1 MENQQYMKTK
11 QPLPKHVQTT
21 YERHGKDFYKKIGAI
36 GGHNSHKGG
45 FQEGSELAKEAG
57 RKGGLKS
64 RRGFHYAYKY
74 IQTVDLNLKN
84 FKDFTL
90 SHCKY
95 QSFDA
100 EFQVQ
105 TLNHTIH
112 RLDSIPQDA
121 NVPVFY
127 RTEEGGTYP
136 LLSVQGKLHDIYG
149 WKKIIRDNNLH
160 VNGKFWAEYYRGKK
174 IITKEKLWY

>member
-1 MENQQYMKTK
+1 MKTK

-21 YERHGKDFYKKIGAI
+21 YERHGKDFYKRIGRI
-36 GGHNSHKGG
+36 GGQHSHKGG

-64 RRGFHYAYKY
+64 RRGFHYNYRY
-74 IQTVDLNLKN
+74 IQITDLNLDN
-84 FKDFTL
+84 FAEFTL

-95 QSFDA
+95 QSFDN

-112 RLDSIPQDA
+112 RIDTIPQNA
-121 NVPVFY
+121 NVVVFY

-136 LLSVQGKLHDIYG
+136 LLSVQGKLHDIYN
-149 WKKIIRDNNLH
+149 WKKIIRDNNFH

-174 IITKEKLWY
+174 IIKKEKI